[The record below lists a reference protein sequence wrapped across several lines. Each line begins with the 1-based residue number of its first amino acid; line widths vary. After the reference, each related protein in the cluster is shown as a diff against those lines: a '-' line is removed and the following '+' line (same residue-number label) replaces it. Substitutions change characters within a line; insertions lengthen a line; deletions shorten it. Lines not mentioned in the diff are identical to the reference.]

1 MSRSARGFVGW
12 LGTCAFAAAVALST
26 SPASAVVTQPNG
38 DAIPILPSAA
48 EIGVVTSRGFA
59 ASAVELNGLFAARG
73 EMLDY
78 IQDAKTTPG
87 GFNPTCGFTGQLV
100 LRGGSAIA
108 ALGWYNV
115 DDPTQPPPVYPLV
128 PTTILTNQSGTQDN
142 QATPNVNECIQAATA
157 AMALCGGGDH
167 DFCPLATPSV
177 TQPTQHCWTDVSF
190 QSGMIKDDPHYL
202 KGLVGFALWQND
214 HTKQIKYSEAK
225 LNVPCT
231 AAGCGPNDRWVT
243 ALIWQSTVDP
253 EGFYLGFEDLGMDPS
268 DWHKLP
274 PGDSSSTGSCDGDF
288 NDFVYYVTGVSCQGG
303 NQPCDTGL
311 KGACAVGHTDCQVGT
326 DPPTCRP
333 AVQPGVEICDNV
345 DNDCDGVIDNGDG
358 LCPDPSKPICFQG
371 SCVGTCTN
379 GEFPC
384 PGTLACDA
392 SGHCVDPTC
401 ASISCAAGTACRNG
415 ACVDPCGGV
424 VCPSGS
430 QCELGQCVDPC
441 AGVTCPASR
450 VCDKG
455 LCVADCSCAG
465 CATGLTCG
473 SDGKCVDTKC
483 ASVTCTGGMVCQLGN
498 CVDPCAGVVCP
509 GGVSCMMGACP
520 APGTGAGGGSSVG
533 LDGGISSGGSALNFA
548 GGTSSGATSGTGRPS
563 LNPVTQKGC
572 GCRIGQ
578 TASERSSSRTLAW
591 LASAFGLGLT
601 SLVRRRRSKHA
612 A

>member
-1 MSRSARGFVGW
+1 MTLAVTPARA
-12 LGTCAFAAAVALST
+12 T
-26 SPASAVVTQPNG
+26 VTQPNG

-59 ASAVELNGLFAARG
+59 PSAVELNGLFAARG

-78 IQDAKTTPG
+78 IVDAKTTPG
-87 GFNPTCGFTGQLV
+87 AFSPTCGFTGELV

-115 DDPTQPPPVYPLV
+115 DDPTQPPNVYPLV
-128 PTTILTNQSGTQDN
+128 PTSILTNQSGTQDN
-142 QATPNVNECIQAATA
+142 QSTPNVNECIQAAMA
-157 AMALCGGGDH
+157 AGALCGGGDH

-177 TQPTQHCWTDVSF
+177 TQPTQHCWTDATF
-190 QSGMIKDDPHYL
+190 ESGMIKSDPHYL
-202 KGLVGFALWQND
+202 GGLVGFALWQND

-231 AAGCGPNDRWVT
+231 APGCGPNDRWVT

-288 NDFVYYVTGVSCQGG
+288 NDFVYFVTGVDCQGG
-303 NQPCDTGL
+303 NLPCDTGL
-311 KGACAVGHTDCQVGT
+311 LGACSVGHTDCAAPGET
-326 DPPTCRP
+326 ATCRP
-333 AVQPGVEICDNV
+333 VVQKGVEICDNV
-345 DNDCDGVIDNGDG
+345 DNDCDGVIDNGTG
-358 LCPDPSKPICFQG
+358 LCPDPDKPICFQG
-371 SCVGTCTN
+371 SCVSTCTG

-384 PGTLACDA
+384 PAGTTCDD

-401 ASISCAAGTACRNG
+401 AKISCAAGTACRNG

-441 AGVTCPASR
+441 AGVTCTGGR

-465 CATGLTCG
+465 CSLPLTCG
-473 SDGKCVDTKC
+473 ADGRCSDPACANVNCANGFVCQAGTDGTGTCVD
-483 ASVTCTGGMVCQLGN
+483 L
-498 CVDPCAGVVCP
+498 CVGVVCP
-509 GGVSCMMGACP
+509 GGGKCSMGMCS
-520 APGTGAGGGSSVG
+520 APGTGTGGGTSTGVDGGLSFGGSG
-533 LDGGISSGGSALNFA
+533 LDF
-548 GGTSSGATSGTGRPS
+548 GGTSSTGGSTGTTRRS
-563 LNPVTQKGC
+563 LDPVTQKGC

-578 TASERSSSRTLAW
+578 TEGERSRAQTLAW
-591 LASAFGLGLT
+591 LASALGLGLT
-601 SLVRRRRSKHA
+601 SFARRRRAKRA